1 MVIPNYVDSGM
12 ERHNRALKMHAHS
25 GTEHINTSGC
35 TPNFASGWI
44 RPGLGA
50 ESAFGVAVQMKDTS
64 FATFG
69 IESVGI
75 DGVRDTPRRERYR
88 ARDMSCRR
96 RGEDSPRFLRL
107 ERRHI
112 SPPLPVP
119 FRTLMIGL
127 NLASGRTSG
136 SAQKNCKILG
146 PQLKYDVPLTH
157 HNPRLAGSAEI
168 QVFGFQAHWVQEY
181 GSSNLH
187 GSSEYRLCPLDS
199 TSFRADGYGKPRD
212 MHGRFRPYTYTG
224 FLFHSL
230 GVELPQATETWNAG
244 YLGAYDAG
252 TGAFVG
258 AVRTALGSSGIFTWT
273 KPGSILSPVDP
284 NANYVALISG
294 IQPCTAAAFTG
305 PTSWS
310 AIAASDGFP
319 HGSYG
324 NLNTFCG
331 EVMTFALGSAF
342 GRQVL
347 LPQWRDPNSML
358 VTPNVQGYVQSNSNA
373 QVQQVVWRLIACE
386 IPRCLTLNFIVP
398 LGFPPL
404 SEDNPT
410 LSLSAGLDKSSVLE
424 LLCSSTM
431 G

>member
-1 MVIPNYVDSGM
+1 MLSTKSLISLAVVAST
-12 ERHNRALKMHAHS
+12 AL
-25 GTEHINTSGC
+25 
-35 TPNFASGWI
+35 
-44 RPGLGA
+44 
-50 ESAFGVAVQMKDTS
+50 FGV
-64 FATFG
+64 
-69 IESVGI
+69 
-75 DGVRDTPRRERYR
+75 
-88 ARDMSCRR
+88 
-96 RGEDSPRFLRL
+96 
-107 ERRHI
+107 H
-112 SPPLPVP
+112 
-119 FRTLMIGL
+119 
-127 NLASGRTSG
+127 
-136 SAQKNCKILG
+136 AQCL
-146 PQLKYDVPLTH
+146 Q
-157 HNPRLAGSAEI
+157 
-168 QVFGFQAHWVQEY
+168 
-181 GSSNLH
+181 
-187 GSSEYRLCPLDS
+187 
-199 TSFRADGYGKPRD
+199 
-212 MHGRFRPYTYTG
+212 
-224 FLFHSL
+224 
-230 GVELPQATETWNAG
+230 NAG

-258 AVRTALGSSGIFTWT
+258 AVRTALGSSGIFTLDKT
-273 KPGSILSPVDP
+273 GIASNYLPIVTYQNACNDGGPVFIQILSPVDP

-319 HGSYG
+319 HGAFTTPGTTRTTLQGSYG

-373 QVQQVVWRLIACE
+373 QVQQVVWRLIA
-386 IPRCLTLNFIVP
+386 FP